1 MEIQFEFAIRLANQ
15 RGRMSAD
22 SENGKTKGSSKLS
35 LLGNIA
41 LILGL
46 LVVIAGGVVG
56 WLMPPP
62 PPAIETI
69 SLTED
74 EPVLS
79 ESTSLLEVLSPNTKD
94 TPDVEVEE
102 VMLIDANQVPPLP
115 IKYYV
120 QVANCLDREGVGAHR
135 RLLSR
140 QGYRTRIENSV
151 ESMPFREVRSQPLH
165 SSERSAAVAEE
176 INQDPGLNGYA
187 QVLKPNDWY
196 RISLGVF
203 PEVDQA
209 DRLTKALNAKYA
221 RRITFEHVEIRLDFE
236 HMRVYAG
243 GYREEKEALRLKTYL
258 ERREPLFR
266 DLFVTALLPRD

>member
-1 MEIQFEFAIRLANQ
+1 MP
-15 RGRMSAD
+15 AD

-46 LVVIAGGVVG
+46 LVVIAGGMVG

-62 PPAIETI
+62 PPPVETI
-69 SLTED
+69 SLTEE
-74 EPVLS
+74 EPAFS
-79 ESTSLLEVLSPNTKD
+79 ESTSFLEVLSPSKKD

-102 VMLIDANQVPPLP
+102 VMSVDANQVLPLP

-120 QVANCLDREGVGAHR
+120 QVANCLDRECVGEHR

-140 QGYRTRIENSV
+140 QGYRTRIENAI
-151 ESMPFREVRSQPLH
+151 ESMPFREVRSQPLY

-209 DRLTKALNAKYA
+209 YRLTKALNAKYA
-221 RRITFEHVEIRLDFE
+221 RRITFEHVEVRLDFE

>member
-1 MEIQFEFAIRLANQ
+1 
-15 RGRMSAD
+15 MSAD

-62 PPAIETI
+62 PPPPIETI

-120 QVANCLDREGVGAHR
+120 QVANCLDRECVGEHR

-176 INQDPGLNGYA
+176 INQDSGLNGYA

-221 RRITFEHVEIRLDFE
+221 RRITFEHVKIRLDFE

>member
-1 MEIQFEFAIRLANQ
+1 
-15 RGRMSAD
+15 MSAD
-22 SENGKTKGSSKLS
+22 SENGKTKDSSKLS

-41 LILGL
+41 LVLGL

-62 PPAIETI
+62 PPPPIETI

-74 EPVLS
+74 EPVPS
-79 ESTSLLEVLSPNTKD
+79 ESTSLLEALSPNTKD
-94 TPDVEVEE
+94 TPDVEAEEALEVEE

-120 QVANCLDREGVGAHR
+120 QVANCLDRECVGEHR

-221 RRITFEHVEIRLDFE
+221 RRINFEHVEIRLDFE

>member
-62 PPAIETI
+62 PPPIETI

-120 QVANCLDREGVGAHR
+120 QVANCLDRECVGEHR

-221 RRITFEHVEIRLDFE
+221 RRITFEHVEHI
-236 HMRVYAG
+236 
-243 GYREEKEALRLKTYL
+243 
-258 ERREPLFR
+258 
-266 DLFVTALLPRD
+266 

>member
-62 PPAIETI
+62 PPPIETI

-120 QVANCLDREGVGAHR
+120 QVANCLDRECVGEHR

-176 INQDPGLNGYA
+176 INQDHSLNGYA

>member
-15 RGRMSAD
+15 WGRMSAD

-62 PPAIETI
+62 PPPIETI

-120 QVANCLDREGVGAHR
+120 QVANCLDRECVGEHR

>member
-1 MEIQFEFAIRLANQ
+1 
-15 RGRMSAD
+15 MSAD

-62 PPAIETI
+62 PPPPVETI
-69 SLTED
+69 SLMEE
-74 EPVLS
+74 EPAPS
-79 ESTSLLEVLSPNTKD
+79 ESTGLLEVLSPSEKD
-94 TPDVEVEE
+94 TPDVEMAEVLEVEE
-102 VMLIDANQVPPLP
+102 VMLVDANQIPPLP

-120 QVANCLDREGVGAHR
+120 QVANCLDRECVGEHR

-140 QGYRTRIENSV
+140 QGYRTRIENAV
-151 ESMPFREVRSQPLH
+151 ESMPFREVRSQPLY

-187 QVLKPNDWY
+187 QVL
-196 RISLGVF
+196 
-203 PEVDQA
+203 
-209 DRLTKALNAKYA
+209 
-221 RRITFEHVEIRLDFE
+221 
-236 HMRVYAG
+236 
-243 GYREEKEALRLKTYL
+243 
-258 ERREPLFR
+258 
-266 DLFVTALLPRD
+266 

>member
-15 RGRMSAD
+15 RGRMSAN

-62 PPAIETI
+62 PPPIETI

-120 QVANCLDREGVGAHR
+120 QVANCLDRECVGEHR

-176 INQDPGLNGYA
+176 INQDHGLNGYA

-221 RRITFEHVEIRLDFE
+221 RRITFEHVKIRLDFE

>member
-1 MEIQFEFAIRLANQ
+1 
-15 RGRMSAD
+15 MSAD
-22 SENGKTKGSSKLS
+22 SESGKTKGSSKLS

-62 PPAIETI
+62 PPPPPVETI
-69 SLTED
+69 SLMEE
-74 EPVLS
+74 EPAPS
-79 ESTSLLEVLSPNTKD
+79 ESTSLLEVLSPSEKD

-102 VMLIDANQVPPLP
+102 VLEVEEVMLVDANQVPPLP

-120 QVANCLDREGVGAHR
+120 QVANCLDRECVGEHR

-140 QGYRTRIENSV
+140 QGYRTRIENAV
-151 ESMPFREVRSQPLH
+151 ESMPFREVRSQPLY
-165 SSERSAAVAEE
+165 SSERSAAVSEE

-221 RRITFEHVEIRLDFE
+221 RRITFEHVEVRLDFE

>member
-1 MEIQFEFAIRLANQ
+1 
-15 RGRMSAD
+15 MSAD

-62 PPAIETI
+62 PPPIETI

-120 QVANCLDREGVGAHR
+120 QVANCLDRECVGEHR